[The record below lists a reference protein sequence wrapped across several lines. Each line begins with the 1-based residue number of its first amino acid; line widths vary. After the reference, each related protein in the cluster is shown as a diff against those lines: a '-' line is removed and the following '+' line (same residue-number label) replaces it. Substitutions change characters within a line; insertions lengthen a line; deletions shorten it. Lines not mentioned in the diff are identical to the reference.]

1 MALYGPD
8 IPLAR
13 NIVDQRKRKEIFDII
28 APYSMSLDDME
39 IFESTPQKVQ
49 DLWLESFTASVK
61 GMLFT
66 GLQKL
71 SKIEFGKCFPAHG
84 ASPAAV
90 HGASVG
96 LGPGQSILHRC
107 TCQSTV

>member
-39 IFESTPQKVQ
+39 IFRIDAPKGAGPLARVLYSLPEGNALYRASKVVQ
-49 DLWLESFTASVK
+49 N
-61 GMLFT
+61 
-66 GLQKL
+66 
-71 SKIEFGKCFPAHG
+71 
-84 ASPAAV
+84 
-90 HGASVG
+90 
-96 LGPGQSILHRC
+96 
-107 TCQSTV
+107 